1 MVVLCCDPLC
11 LAEPRAHT
19 PDGAEEVADAAA
31 ERRAASASCAAARA
45 ASSARACSPARQ
57 PALTTHVPASTA
69 PASAP
74 PLAPAR
80 LLLVSWR
87 ANVQTPTG
95 QPRHGTRHA
104 ATLTA
109 FALGARTQ
117 ALHAGAAREQRGDV
131 RRHERGRRQRQRVHP
146 ATAVERLVGAGL
158 HLREIPW
165 FVLILYSLLF
175 LPIIR
180 ARAPRRAA
188 RSCAARPMRSPRC
201 VCWRA
206 AARCM
211 AGGVSK
217 VQDMID
223 HNHTQ
228 PWLLQ
233 CVSSGPQPARLQG
246 LHLALERT
254 RKQHLT
260 TLTIG
265 VRAQS
270 VDSRLTGGAA
280 NMMPGGDRVSRER
293 SRRPCARRPTCATS
307 AGATKAASS
316 ARPSGKAAARC
327 ARAPWMPSFATAS
340 YLRVRTVKP
349 WQLPCNNPADTTVTA
364 LCLDRCSAQCAD
376 SSKLRGL
383 GQHCPCMHDSACAAG
398 PDVNHSTPARTA
410 SQHGA
415 HCITAWQALHCSMA
429 RTR

>member
-180 ARAPRRAA
+180 ARARLAGPRAAARRAP
-188 RSCAARPMRSPRC
+188 CGSPRC
-201 VCWRA
+201 VCRRA

-233 CVSSGPQPARLQG
+233 CMSSGPQPARLQG
-246 LHLALERT
+246 LHPALERT
-254 RKQHLT
+254 HKQHLN
-260 TLTIG
+260 TLNTG

-270 VDSRLTGGAA
+270 VESRLTGGAA
-280 NMMPGGDRVSRER
+280 NMMPGRDRVSRER
-293 SRRPCARRPTCATS
+293 SRRPALC
-307 AGATKAASS
+307 
-316 ARPSGKAAARC
+316 AAAHLRDERGRHKGRVQRQAVREGGGQVR
-327 ARAPWMPSFATAS
+327 ARALDAQ
-340 YLRVRTVKP
+340 LRHGVI
-349 WQLPCNNPADTTVTA
+349 
-364 LCLDRCSAQCAD
+364 
-376 SSKLRGL
+376 
-383 GQHCPCMHDSACAAG
+383 
-398 PDVNHSTPARTA
+398 PARA
-410 SQHGA
+410 DREA
-415 HCITAWQALHCSMA
+415 LPITLQRPCRHYSHSPLPGPLFGTM
-429 RTR
+429 R